1 VTDIAPLAQRGTF
14 RYYLPMQDPIPDP
27 KMSGR
32 IAMIA
37 LLVAF
42 GVVGMMLWIG

>member
-1 VTDIAPLAQRGTF
+1 
-14 RYYLPMQDPIPDP
+14 MQEPKPDP
-27 KMSGR
+27 RMSGR

-42 GVVGMMLWIG
+42 ALAALMVWIAG

>member
-1 VTDIAPLAQRGTF
+1 
-14 RYYLPMQDPIPDP
+14 MQKPKPDP

-32 IAMIA
+32 VAMVA

-42 GVVGMMLWIG
+42 ALVAVMVWIGG

>member
-1 VTDIAPLAQRGTF
+1 
-14 RYYLPMQDPIPDP
+14 MQEPKDP

-42 GVVGMMLWIG
+42 GIVGLMIWIGA

>member
-1 VTDIAPLAQRGTF
+1 MKEPE
-14 RYYLPMQDPIPDP
+14 PDH

-32 IAMIA
+32 IAMLA

-42 GVVGMMLWIG
+42 GVVALMVWLS

>member
-1 VTDIAPLAQRGTF
+1 MVAAVKEPK
-14 RYYLPMQDPIPDP
+14 PDP

-32 IAMIA
+32 VATVA

-42 GVVGMMLWIG
+42 GVVAMMVWIGG

>member
-1 VTDIAPLAQRGTF
+1 MTD
-14 RYYLPMQDPIPDP
+14 DPTDP

-42 GVVGMMLWIG
+42 AIVALMLWVGA

>member
-1 VTDIAPLAQRGTF
+1 
-14 RYYLPMQDPIPDP
+14 MQEPNDP

-42 GVVGMMLWIG
+42 GVVGLMIWVGA

>member
-1 VTDIAPLAQRGTF
+1 MSRQPPR
-14 RYYLPMQDPIPDP
+14 DP

-37 LLVAF
+37 LVLALALVLAMILIA
-42 GVVGMMLWIG
+42 G

>member
-1 VTDIAPLAQRGTF
+1 MNEPK
-14 RYYLPMQDPIPDP
+14 DP

-32 IAMIA
+32 VAMVA

-42 GVVGMMLWIG
+42 GVAGLMFWIGS

>member
-1 VTDIAPLAQRGTF
+1 
-14 RYYLPMQDPIPDP
+14 MQEPKDP

-32 IAMIA
+32 IAMVA

-42 GVVGMMLWIG
+42 ALVALMIWIAG

>member
-1 VTDIAPLAQRGTF
+1 
-14 RYYLPMQDPIPDP
+14 MNDPKDP

-32 IAMIA
+32 VALVA

-42 GVVGMMLWIG
+42 GVVGMMVWIGA

>member
-1 VTDIAPLAQRGTF
+1 MDFSMNEPK
-14 RYYLPMQDPIPDP
+14 PDP

-37 LLVAF
+37 LIVAF
-42 GVVGMMLWIG
+42 AVAGGMVWMAG

>member
-1 VTDIAPLAQRGTF
+1 MNNPK
-14 RYYLPMQDPIPDP
+14 DP

-32 IAMIA
+32 VALVA

-42 GVVGMMLWIG
+42 GVVGLMLWVGA

>member
-1 VTDIAPLAQRGTF
+1 
-14 RYYLPMQDPIPDP
+14 MNDPKDP

-32 IAMIA
+32 VAMVA

-42 GVVGMMLWIG
+42 AVVGLMIWVGS

>member
-1 VTDIAPLAQRGTF
+1 MP
-14 RYYLPMQDPIPDP
+14 DPKDP

-42 GVVGMMLWIG
+42 GVVGLMLWVGG

>member
-1 VTDIAPLAQRGTF
+1 MNEPS
-14 RYYLPMQDPIPDP
+14 DP

-37 LLVAF
+37 LIFMALLVIA
-42 GVVGMMLWIG
+42 MIWIGG